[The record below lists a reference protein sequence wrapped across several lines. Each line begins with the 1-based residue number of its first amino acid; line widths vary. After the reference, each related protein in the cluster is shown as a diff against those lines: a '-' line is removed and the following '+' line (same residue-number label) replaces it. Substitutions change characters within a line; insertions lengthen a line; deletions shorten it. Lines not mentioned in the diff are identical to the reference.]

1 MTTIGL
7 ESKFKGFL
15 FFSLSCM
22 WLTACCPLL
31 LVFNQYIQ
39 NSHCYF
45 TVLHSSRKFWECV
58 CGKIRSYTKQT
69 IHFFYFFM
77 FLKMAIRAPRSELQS
92 LATAAFRWYFHTFF
106 SFHFEALIC
115 INWFLSHGM
124 SYLPMWRSQNF
135 RRILACFSFP
145 MYLIC
150 CIFQQLWAILIFS
163 ESINHDRKSGNV
175 SVNVTTLI

>member
-1 MTTIGL
+1 MSQNL
-7 ESKFKGFL
+7 RVFY
-15 FFSLSCM
+15 FFPLSCM

-31 LVFNQYIQ
+31 LVFKQYIQ

-58 CGKIRSYTKQT
+58 CGKIRPYTKQP
-69 IHFFYFFM
+69 IHFYFYFFHVFENGNQSSNVGAAEFGHSSFQVIFSHI
-77 FLKMAIRAPRSELQS
+77 FLFP
-92 LATAAFRWYFHTFF
+92 
-106 SFHFEALIC
+106 FEALIC
-115 INWFLSHGM
+115 INWFLSHCM

-163 ESINHDRKSGNV
+163 ESINHGRKAGNV
-175 SVNVTTLI
+175 PVNVTTLI